1 MISRSISNDYTF
13 SKFEPYN
20 TVRLG
25 RANSNDDTC
34 SHSDMDSRSNSI
46 IDEDNYTENQHTVS
60 DPIPIPSPYKTRTRE
75 VNYDG
80 KTTSDKRCLTPTPTK
95 YYLQIQENVKKIR
108 KLFANQ

>member
-60 DPIPIPSPYKTRTRE
+60 EQIPIPSPYNARKRE

-80 KTTSDKRCLTPTPTK
+80 KNILDQRCLTPTPTK
-95 YYLQIQENVKKIR
+95 YYLQIQENVKKIL